1 MSPDSP
7 LVVVPKWAAPTGLSL
22 PTLPGVAGRSS
33 PALPFVT
40 GCHRFLRVSALTRSF
55 LGNSGLCWEWVL
67 KQTPA
72 LTPLVWCI
80 CKSCS
85 RPSSGK
91 RAPPPPPPNSLRPS
105 CYPAPAPPETLEQ
118 LLAQRVRLEAGL
130 GWPGW
135 SSSEAG
141 FQWDP
146 LPLPPW
152 IAVPPDTP
160 QASSSP
166 LTPPTSFP
174 PPEAEVT
181 GSPGLGWGCHHLAVG
196 EEAGPWGLLS

>member
-1 MSPDSP
+1 MGPEANTSADSP
-7 LVVVPKWAAPTGLSL
+7 SMVHLQVL
-22 PTLPGVAGRSS
+22 
-33 PALPFVT
+33 
-40 GCHRFLRVSALTRSF
+40 LTAQF
-55 LGNSGLCWEWVL
+55 WEEG
-67 KQTPA
+67 T
-72 LTPLVWCI
+72 
-80 CKSCS
+80 
-85 RPSSGK
+85 
-91 RAPPPPPPNSLRPS
+91 PPPPPNSPRPS